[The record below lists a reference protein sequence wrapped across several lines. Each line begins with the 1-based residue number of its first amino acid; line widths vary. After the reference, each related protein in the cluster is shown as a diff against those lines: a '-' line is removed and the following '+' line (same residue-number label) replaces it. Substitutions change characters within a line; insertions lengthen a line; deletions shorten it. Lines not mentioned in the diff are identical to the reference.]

1 MRSRWAR
8 LVSLVATAGLAMMFL
23 AVTVGGT
30 AGAAGPPRMHAA
42 TPIKVGVAL
51 SYNNTAFWSAYIA
64 YEQQYAAQMGV
75 QLIGPDVCCD
85 TYGSNAPLQN
95 QQVEDL
101 VKEGAQAIILNP
113 EDASAEGPSI
123 TYAYAHHVPIISVDT
138 ILGAGKDYIVVRASN
153 LFYGYSACAYI
164 ASKVKSGYV
173 VDNEGQQVS
182 SNGHDRA
189 LAFSQC
195 MAKADPG
202 VHVLSTDTLW
212 NPNTAITFT
221 ENAINA
227 YHSQVKAVYDEF
239 SGPDPGIIKF
249 LSEKGYGPAG
259 GSKDHVIVGGDDGVA
274 YEQCYISQGWMDFAS
289 SQPANLYAEGAIKY
303 AVDAAK
309 GVMLKVGDAGLTSAP
324 LAHVSYKGDVQLTD
338 PIVAPFVTKTQLT
351 LSGPSTNGQPA
362 SFTTTAVSSKTLW
375 GNVYGKAH
383 GGICSGVTP

>member
-1 MRSRWAR
+1 MKPWLKKVMGTMAAAG
-8 LVSLVATAGLAMMFL
+8 LVALS
-23 AVTVGGT
+23 VNSV
-30 AGAAGPPRMHAA
+30 GAASATSSASAA
-42 TPIKVGVAL
+42 APIKVGVAL
-51 SYNNTAFWSAYIA
+51 TYNNTAFWSAYVQ
-64 YEQQYAAQMGV
+64 YEQQFAKQFNV
-75 QLIGPDVCCD
+75 QLIGPLVCCD
-85 TYGSNAPLQN
+85 TYGSNAALQN
-95 QQVEDL
+95 QQVKDL
-101 VKEGAQAIILNP
+101 VNEGAQAIILNP

-164 ASKVKSGYV
+164 ASKVNSGYV

-189 LAFSQC
+189 LAFNDC
-195 MAKADPG
+195 MAKLDPK
-202 VHVLSTDTLW
+202 VHVLSKDTLW
-212 NPNTAITFT
+212 NPNTALTFT
-221 ENAINA
+221 ETAIDA
-227 YHSQVKAVYDEF
+227 YHSQVKAVYDEY

-249 LSEKGYGPAG
+249 LQAKGYGPAG
-259 GSKDHVIVGGDDGVA
+259 GTKPHVILGGDDGVA

-309 GVMLKVGDAGLTSAP
+309 GVALKVGDPGLTSAP

-338 PIVAPFVTKTQLT
+338 PIVAPFVTKTALT
-351 LSGPSTNGQPA
+351 LSGPATDGQPA
-362 SFTTTAVSSKTLW
+362 SFTTTPVTDPALW

-383 GGICSGVTP
+383 GGICNGVTP

>member
-1 MRSRWAR
+1 MKPWLKKVMGTMAAAG
-8 LVSLVATAGLAMMFL
+8 LVALS
-23 AVTVGGT
+23 VNSV
-30 AGAAGPPRMHAA
+30 GAASATSSASAA
-42 TPIKVGVAL
+42 APIKVGVAL
-51 SYNNTAFWSAYIA
+51 TYNNTAFWSAYVQ
-64 YEQQYAAQMGV
+64 YEQQFAKQFNV
-75 QLIGPDVCCD
+75 QLIGPLVCCD
-85 TYGSNAPLQN
+85 TYGSNAALQN
-95 QQVEDL
+95 QQVKDL
-101 VKEGAQAIILNP
+101 VNEGAQAIILNP

-164 ASKVKSGYV
+164 ASKVNSGYV

-189 LAFSQC
+189 LAFNDC
-195 MAKADPG
+195 MAKLDPK
-202 VHVLSTDTLW
+202 VHVLSKDTLW
-212 NPNTAITFT
+212 NPNTALTFT
-221 ENAINA
+221 ETAIDA
-227 YHSQVKAVYDEF
+227 YHSQVKAVYDEY

-249 LSEKGYGPAG
+249 LQAKGFGPAG
-259 GSKDHVIVGGDDGVA
+259 TNKDHVILGGDDGVA

-309 GVMLKVGDAGLTSAP
+309 GVALKVGDPGLTSAP

-338 PIVAPFVTKTQLT
+338 PIVAPFVTKTALT
-351 LSGPSTNGQPA
+351 LSGPATDGQPA
-362 SFTTTAVSSKTLW
+362 SFTTTPVTDPALW

-383 GGICSGVTP
+383 GGICNGVTP

>member
-1 MRSRWAR
+1 MKPWLKRAI
-8 LVSLVATAGLAMMFL
+8 SLVAAAGL
-23 AVTVGGT
+23 VTPALTISSLTT
-30 AGAAGPPRMHAA
+30 AGAA
-42 TPIKVGVAL
+42 PIKIGVAL
-51 SYNNTAFWSAYIA
+51 SYNNTAFWSAYVA
-64 YEQQYAAQMGV
+64 YEQQFAKQMGV
-75 QLIGPDVCCD
+75 QLIGPLVCCD
-85 TYGSNAPLQN
+85 TYGSNATLQN

-123 TYAYAHHVPIISVDT
+123 SYAYAHHVPIISVDT

-153 LFYGYSACAYI
+153 LFYGYSACSYI

-189 LAFSQC
+189 LAFNDC
-195 MAKADPG
+195 MAKIAPK
-202 VHVLSTDTLW
+202 VHVLSKDTLW

-221 ENAINA
+221 ESAIDA

-249 LSEKGYGPAG
+249 LDNKGFGPAG
-259 GSKDHVIVGGDDGVA
+259 SAKDHVILGGDDGVA
-274 YEQCYISQGWMDFAS
+274 YEQCYIKQGWMDFAS
-289 SQPANLYAEGAIKY
+289 SQPANLYAEGAVKY
-303 AVDAAK
+303 AKDAAM
-309 GVMLKVGDAGLTSAP
+309 GVRLKVGDPGLTSAP

-338 PIVAPFVTKTQLT
+338 PIVAPFVTQSQLT
-351 LSGPSTNGQPA
+351 LHGPATDGQPA
-362 SFTTTAVSSKTLW
+362 TFKTTAVSDPALW

-383 GGICSGVTP
+383 GGICNGVTP

>member
-1 MRSRWAR
+1 MKPWLKKVMGTMAAAG
-8 LVSLVATAGLAMMFL
+8 LVALS
-23 AVTVGGT
+23 VNSV
-30 AGAAGPPRMHAA
+30 GAASATSSASAA
-42 TPIKVGVAL
+42 APIKVGVAL
-51 SYNNTAFWSAYIA
+51 TYNNTAFWSAYVQ
-64 YEQQYAAQMGV
+64 YEQQFAKQFNV
-75 QLIGPDVCCD
+75 QLIGPLVCCD
-85 TYGSNAPLQN
+85 TYGSNAALQN
-95 QQVEDL
+95 QQVKDL
-101 VKEGAQAIILNP
+101 VNEGAQAIILNP

-164 ASKVKSGYV
+164 ASKVNSGYV

-189 LAFSQC
+189 LAFNDC
-195 MAKADPG
+195 MAKLDPN
-202 VHVLSTDTLW
+202 VHVLSKDTLW
-212 NPNTAITFT
+212 NPNTALTFT
-221 ENAINA
+221 ETAIDA
-227 YHSQVKAVYDEF
+227 YHSQVKAVYDEY

-249 LSEKGYGPAG
+249 LQAKGFGPA
-259 GSKDHVIVGGDDGVA
+259 STNKDHVILGGDDGVA

-309 GVMLKVGDAGLTSAP
+309 GVALKVGDPGLTSAP

-338 PIVAPFVTKTQLT
+338 PIVAPFVTKTALT
-351 LSGPSTNGQPA
+351 LSGPATDGQPA
-362 SFTTTAVSSKTLW
+362 SFTTTPVTDPALW

-383 GGICSGVTP
+383 GGICNGVTP

>member
-1 MRSRWAR
+1 MKPWLKKVMGTMAAAG
-8 LVSLVATAGLAMMFL
+8 LVALS
-23 AVTVGGT
+23 VNSV
-30 AGAAGPPRMHAA
+30 GAASATSSASAA
-42 TPIKVGVAL
+42 APIKVGVAL
-51 SYNNTAFWSAYIA
+51 TYNNTAFWSAYVQ
-64 YEQQYAAQMGV
+64 YEQQFAKQFNV
-75 QLIGPDVCCD
+75 QLIGPLVCCD
-85 TYGSNAPLQN
+85 TYGSNAALQN
-95 QQVEDL
+95 QQVKDL
-101 VKEGAQAIILNP
+101 VNEGAQAIILNP

-164 ASKVKSGYV
+164 ASKVNSGYV

-189 LAFSQC
+189 LAFNDC
-195 MAKADPG
+195 MAKLDPK
-202 VHVLSTDTLW
+202 VHVLSKDTLW
-212 NPNTAITFT
+212 NPNTALTFT
-221 ENAINA
+221 ETAIDA
-227 YHSQVKAVYDEF
+227 YHSQVKAVYDEY

-249 LSEKGYGPAG
+249 LQAKGFGPA
-259 GSKDHVIVGGDDGVA
+259 STNKDHVILGGDDGVA

-309 GVMLKVGDAGLTSAP
+309 GVALKVGDPGLTSAP

-338 PIVAPFVTKTQLT
+338 PIVAPFVTKTALT
-351 LSGPSTNGQPA
+351 LSGPATDGQPA
-362 SFTTTAVSSKTLW
+362 SFTTTPVTDPALW

-383 GGICSGVTP
+383 GGICNGVTP